1 MHVLPIMM
9 IDFSLQTGVVEDSI
23 GGTCMC
29 QPKGSDDFEDEDFS
43 IFNII
48 YNSDIITYNIAS
60 NVFITFFACLIL

>member
-1 MHVLPIMM
+1 MM

-43 IFNII
+43 IQLLFLSYLVNQME
-48 YNSDIITYNIAS
+48 YFSYDP
-60 NVFITFFACLIL
+60 

>member
-43 IFNII
+43 IQLLFLSYLVNQME
-48 YNSDIITYNIAS
+48 YFSYDP
-60 NVFITFFACLIL
+60 